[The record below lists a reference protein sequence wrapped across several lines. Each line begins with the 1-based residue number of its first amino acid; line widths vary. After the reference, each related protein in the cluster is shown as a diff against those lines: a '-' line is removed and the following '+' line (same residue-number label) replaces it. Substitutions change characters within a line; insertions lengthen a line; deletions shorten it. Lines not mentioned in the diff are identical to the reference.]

1 MKEFQMFFFDVDGTL
16 LDNRNHRISPAV
28 MEALTRLQ
36 KNGKKIVISSGRD
49 VNTILMMPQL
59 AAIAWDGYIC
69 RNGSVIADAQK
80 TELFRVS
87 GNDGGVRS
95 GLRAAPLTDPVYGS

>member
-49 VNTILMMPQL
+49 VNT
-59 AAIAWDGYIC
+59 
-69 RNGSVIADAQK
+69 
-80 TELFRVS
+80 
-87 GNDGGVRS
+87 
-95 GLRAAPLTDPVYGS
+95 